1 MSSPLIRLIRD
12 EMFSRNIQVIPS
24 SRIGEVRGL
33 VEKALLGLDVSD
45 ARSRVIVRDMVA
57 NLEQDAETL
66 SRARLVKAIL
76 GGEELPESF
85 DREVLELAKRLVK
98 AEQTI
103 LSAKNMVLGNRYLV
117 LFTSDC
123 RLEDR
128 VFRKGDIALLNQ
140 NQLVKGILN
149 DCLVTLKHPI
159 VENSEEE
166 GLS

>member
-33 VEKALLGLDVSD
+33 VEKAFLGLDVGD
-45 ARSRVIVRDMVA
+45 ARSRVIVKDMVA
-57 NLEQDAETL
+57 NLEQDAEML
-66 SRARLVKAIL
+66 SRTRVVKTVL

-98 AEQTI
+98 AEQAI
-103 LSAKNMVLGNRYLV
+103 LSAKNIVLGNKYLV

-123 RLEDR
+123 RLDDS
-128 VFRKGDIALLNQ
+128 VFRKGDIALLTQ
-140 NQLVKGILN
+140 AQLVKGVLQ

-159 VENSEEE
+159 VEYSDNV
-166 GLS
+166 G